1 MRVMKEEGGAT
12 LIDLKALIEN
22 FIIVFKRLWWLAVVF
37 ALIIGT
43 LLPVISKVNY
53 TPVYRAYCSFS
64 VKVKNNSNT
73 SDLNSLYGIYYDK
86 DLATQ
91 LESTFSYILSSDLL
105 TDAIKEDLGAKFLS
119 NNITAKCIPGSNLF
133 ELNTYAA
140 TPQEAGQLL
149 ESVMVI
155 FEETARYVIGDLD
168 VDLVEETVIMDTPT
182 TKVNLVKDAV
192 LGAGI
197 GIALAMALFAVL
209 SLVHNTVQNP
219 GDLEDHLNMP
229 WLGVVPVADLKKN
242 DENSIVHNNN
252 DVAENIHGIA
262 RKLDNMMKKDG
273 LKVLLVTST
282 APEEGKSTLSLA
294 LAEVMESWGR
304 KTAIIDGDL
313 RNPTLYRRVG
323 LKKKTLPLEKV
334 IKGEV
339 SPENVIFKV
348 TKSGVSFVGNS
359 IPVEDPTVL
368 INSNEMRDFITT
380 LSSQVDCLIIDT
392 PPCET
397 MTDVALYQEYSDGII
412 YVVRQDYVPISTII
426 NAVES
431 LGQSDGKILGYI
443 LNGARETVE
452 GYGKYSYGKYSYGK
466 YGSGYGYYGR
476 YSSYGKYGYYGK
488 YSKYARSR
496 YGDTVN
502 E

>member
-1 MRVMKEEGGAT
+1 MSVMKKEDGAT

-22 FIIVFKRLWWLAVVF
+22 FIIVFKRLWWLAVLF

-43 LLPVISKVNY
+43 VLPVISKVNY

-86 DLATQ
+86 DLATH

-105 TDAIKEDLGAKFLS
+105 ADAIKEDLGAKVAS
-119 NNITAKCIPGSNLF
+119 NNITAKCITGSNLF

-140 TPQEAGQLL
+140 TPEEAGELL
-149 ESVMVI
+149 NTVVSI

-168 VDLVEETVIMDTPT
+168 IDLVEETVILNTPT
-182 TKVNLVKDAV
+182 NKVNLVKDAV
-192 LGAGI
+192 FGAAIGI
-197 GIALAMALFAVL
+197 GLALVIFAFL
-209 SLVHNTVQNP
+209 SLFHNTVQKP

-242 DENSIVHNNN
+242 DGNSTLHNNN
-252 DVAENIHGIA
+252 DFAESIHGIA

-273 LKVLLVTST
+273 LKIILVTST
-282 APEEGKSTLSLA
+282 APEEGKSTISLA

-323 LKKKTLPLEKV
+323 LKKKTLPLEKA

-339 SPENVIFKV
+339 PAENVIFKV
-348 TKSGVSFVGNS
+348 TKSGVCFVGNS
-359 IPVEDPTVL
+359 IPVEQPTVL
-368 INSNEMRDFITT
+368 IDSSEMRDFISTI
-380 LSSQVDCLIIDT
+380 SSQVDCLIIDT

-397 MTDVALYQEYSDGII
+397 MSDVALYQEYSDGIL
-412 YVVRQDYVPISTII
+412 YVVRQDYVPIKNII
-426 NAVES
+426 DSVES

-443 LNGARETVE
+443 LNGARETTE
-452 GYGKYSYGKYSYGK
+452 GYGKYSYGRYSYGK
-466 YGSGYGYYGR
+466 YGYSYGYYGR
-476 YSSYGKYGYYGK
+476 YGNYGKYGYYGK
-488 YSKYARSR
+488 YSKYARSH
-496 YGDTVN
+496 YEDTVN